1 MTTDGSSYVLSQE
14 IARRT
19 GEGWIL
25 VSQTGNGAQMRKPKQ
40 FSFVWAFIWFLLL
53 VFGLLIYLVYYIAK
67 NDELVYL
74 SVQDGVLSV
83 TKS

>member
-1 MTTDGSSYVLSQE
+1 MTTDSELLSAE

-19 GEGWIL
+19 GQGWLL
-25 VSQTGNGAQMRKPKQ
+25 VSQTDSEAQMRKPKQ

-53 VFGLLIYLVYYIAK
+53 VFGLLIYIIYYMAK
-67 NDELVYL
+67 KDELVYIR
-74 SVQDGVLSV
+74 VQDGVLRT